1 MTGTKERSFLFGT
14 DASACA
20 GPGKRFGF
28 YLWNFGIL
36 LLSAAG
42 LCFLSLLLGIGTGG
56 RVLLIDYLRH
66 PLIFFLNFLPIFLFE
81 LLMFCLINRSW
92 ASFLATA
99 VVFITASVGNYFKL
113 EFRDDPFMFSDISA
127 IHTALGVSSGYN
139 ITITRRIAICL
150 ICIVIGTLFM
160 YFFVRGRAKGSFR
173 IAAAIVIAASVWP
186 LWTFVYSSADI
197 YNVKT
202 ENFDHVSRWE
212 ATDVFTSKGF
222 VYPFIHSISDRKSV
236 V

>member
-36 LLSAAG
+36 ILSAAG

-81 LLMFCLINRSW
+81 LLMFCLINR
-92 ASFLATA
+92 
-99 VVFITASVGNYFKL
+99 
-113 EFRDDPFMFSDISA
+113 
-127 IHTALGVSSGYN
+127 
-139 ITITRRIAICL
+139 
-150 ICIVIGTLFM
+150 
-160 YFFVRGRAKGSFR
+160 
-173 IAAAIVIAASVWP
+173 
-186 LWTFVYSSADI
+186 
-197 YNVKT
+197 
-202 ENFDHVSRWE
+202 
-212 ATDVFTSKGF
+212 
-222 VYPFIHSISDRKSV
+222 
-236 V
+236 

>member
-66 PLIFFLNFLPIFLFE
+66 PLIFFLNLAVLP
-81 LLMFCLINRSW
+81 
-92 ASFLATA
+92 
-99 VVFITASVGNYFKL
+99 
-113 EFRDDPFMFSDISA
+113 
-127 IHTALGVSSGYN
+127 VSSSAFLQ
-139 ITITRRIAICL
+139 IFSHFSWIA
-150 ICIVIGTLFM
+150 F
-160 YFFVRGRAKGSFR
+160 ADPGSF
-173 IAAAIVIAASVWP
+173 SYGLVW
-186 LWTFVYSSADI
+186 
-197 YNVKT
+197 
-202 ENFDHVSRWE
+202 
-212 ATDVFTSKGF
+212 
-222 VYPFIHSISDRKSV
+222 
-236 V
+236 

>member
-36 LLSAAG
+36 ILSAAG

-139 ITITRRIAICL
+139 ITITRRIMPYLHRHRNA
-150 ICIVIGTLFM
+150 VYVLF
-160 YFFVRGRAKGSFR
+160 RAWTCKRLFPHRRRNSYCSIR
-173 IAAAIVIAASVWP
+173 MASV
-186 LWTFVYSSADI
+186 DI
-197 YNVKT
+197 RLLKRGYIQCK
-202 ENFDHVSRWE
+202 
-212 ATDVFTSKGF
+212 
-222 VYPFIHSISDRKSV
+222 DREL
-236 V
+236 